1 MDDDSE
7 GYSDDEDYSEDQD
20 DEDEEEEDTK
30 KETEGEDQEPMVTS
44 SYDNLPCYFS
54 PALKQKASVI
64 AIHC

>member
-20 DEDEEEEDTK
+20 DEDEEEDTK

>member
-20 DEDEEEEDTK
+20 DEDEEEDTK

-54 PALKQKASVI
+54 SALKQKASVI